1 MISFP
6 LHCTLSFSPR
16 SICAVSMCNCRSFL
30 LCSGALFSLFSFVSL
45 LFSSVPLPFLAI
57 SARPPYVC
65 VCCVFFFCFSVRL
78 ISVLDHSKLNFMFH
92 TFFTLQL
99 SVDMCYDNELCDCL
113 RTSVGEHLHA
123 CALYTLV
130 TTVFSVHMCVRVYLC
145 VCAIQGSTQSLFF
158 FFFFLWSRAVKRFS
172 TLCAKK
178 KKNSFS
184 WGRASSLTKVLII
197 DVFSLVSCFLPFLF
211 DPAMTVS
218 EKHCLWS
225 FLTCVPYFYF
235 LYLFLLFSTL
245 SFAFFF
251 FVVAVVFVHEF
262 SCEGALLERL
272 LVFLCSDC
280 LGVSLCVGACVC
292 VVASRSAWCSCLTLW
307 LVLFF
312 PYVFMH
318 DVAPL
323 DFFFSFP
330 FTFVRKHSRVS
341 SFWLSSLFS
350 FGVLVP
356 FSPLFS

>member
-1 MISFP
+1 M
-6 LHCTLSFSPR
+6 
-16 SICAVSMCNCRSFL
+16 CACVFVCLCDSGVNAITFL
-30 LCSGALFSLFSFVSL
+30 LLLFSLVTRRKT
-45 LFSSVPLPFLAI
+45 FL
-57 SARPPYVC
+57 
-65 VCCVFFFCFSVRL
+65 
-78 ISVLDHSKLNFMFH
+78 HS
-92 TFFTLQL
+92 
-99 SVDMCYDNELCDCL
+99 MC
-113 RTSVGEHLHA
+113 
-123 CALYTLV
+123 
-130 TTVFSVHMCVRVYLC
+130 
-145 VCAIQGSTQSLFF
+145 
-158 FFFFLWSRAVKRFS
+158 
-172 TLCAKK
+172 KK